1 MNCTD
6 RNCPD
11 NPVNYGNESPLTMS
25 LKEELRQKGEQ
36 PQDGDIIRFTWL
48 APAATPGADRKP
60 YVYAA
65 IFAGS
70 HWYLTGVV
78 TNSEFGSRK
87 LRHRDF
93 IDKVLAS
100 EDVISIEHP
109 NTYEVIR

>member
-1 MNCTD
+1 MNYPENSVD
-6 RNCPD
+6 
-11 NPVNYGNESPLTMS
+11 YGNESPLTVL
-25 LKEELRQKGEQ
+25 LKDELRRKDDQ

-48 APAATPGADRKP
+48 APAVIPGTAGKP

-70 HWYLTGVV
+70 HWHLTGAV
-78 TNSEFGSRK
+78 TNSEFGSKK

-93 IDKVLAS
+93 VDKVLAS